1 MATTDLLER
10 ARTHSW
16 YHVME
21 LAPGEVT
28 DGWFDLRPFI
38 HHYGI
43 PERLDGLRV
52 LEVGTWD
59 GFWAFELERRG
70 AAEVVAIDVLDPAG
84 WDWPAG
90 DQRALAGGRAALE
103 AVKGG
108 GKAFA
113 RARAALGSRVERRE
127 LRVQELATEELGSFD
142 LVFLGDLLLHLR
154 DPVGAI
160 ERVHSVCTGELVVA
174 DVVELVPT
182 LLRPRLPLARLEAR
196 GRPWW
201 WLPNR
206 AALERVVESAGFE
219 IVARSGLYFVPLGPA
234 HPRPGLAG
242 ALRSLASP
250 GGREQLIGLVRG
262 IPHAAV
268 RARPLP

>member
-1 MATTDLLER
+1 MSEPGEPG
-10 ARTHSW
+10 W
-16 YHVME
+16 YHTLE
-21 LAPGEVT
+21 LPGGVVT
-28 DGWFDLRPFI
+28 PGWFDLRGVVGRVPL
-38 HHYGI
+38 
-43 PERLDGLRV
+43 PASLAGLRC
-52 LEVGTWD
+52 LDVGTWD
-59 GFWAFELERRG
+59 GFWAFEMEGRG

-90 DQRALAGGRAALE
+90 EERALAGGRAALE
-103 AVKGG
+103 AVRGG
-108 GKAFA
+108 GEAFA
-113 RARAALGSRVERRE
+113 RARDALGSRVQRRE
-127 LRVQELATEELGSFD
+127 LRVQELAPEILGSFD
-142 LVFLGDLLLHLR
+142 LVFVGDLLLHLR
-154 DPVGAI
+154 DPVGAL
-160 ERVHSVCTGELVVA
+160 ERVRSVCTGELVVA

-182 LLRPRLPLARLEAR
+182 LLRPRMPVARLEAR

-234 HPRPGLAG
+234 HPRPGLTG

-250 GGREQLIGLVRG
+250 AGREQLIGLVRG